1 MSNSSIT
8 LTSLANTLGIS
19 SLSEDTTPD
28 ISADYVA
35 TYDASA
41 GNNKKVKLVN
51 IPGASMVL
59 LSTATASSSA
69 TIDFTGLSSTYY
81 TYILVYDGVALA
93 TDAQALTMRVSTD
106 GGSTYLST
114 NYNYW
119 CHGVDDT
126 TTRTE
131 AVASSSGTYISLSG
145 ATTEMGNAASEEASG
160 MIRISN
166 PSHSLVTRIFYENMN
181 GDTATRICGRR
192 GFGYNTTTSPI
203 NAIRILATS
212 GNIASGVFKLY
223 GIKG

>member
-1 MSNSSIT
+1 MANSSIN
-8 LTSLANTLGIS
+8 LNSLANTLGIS
-19 SLSEDTTPD
+19 SLTADTTPD

-41 GNNKKVKLVN
+41 SNNKKVALIN
-51 IPGASMVL
+51 LPYSMTL

-106 GGSTYLST
+106 GGSNYLST